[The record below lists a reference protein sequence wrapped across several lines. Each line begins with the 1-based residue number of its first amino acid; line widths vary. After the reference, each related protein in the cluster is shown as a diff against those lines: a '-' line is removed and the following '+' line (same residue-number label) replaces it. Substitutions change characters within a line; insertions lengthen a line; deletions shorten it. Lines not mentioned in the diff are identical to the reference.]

1 MMKAR
6 KKLRLTQA
14 EFAWL
19 IGVHEITVSK
29 WERKILD
36 PTPHQKMMISCF
48 EKSHV
53 DDLDVPAMLKSEGPV
68 FTLVKI
74 LTTIN
79 EISDNL

>member
-1 MMKAR
+1 MKAR
-6 KKLRLTQA
+6 KKLGLTQA

-29 WERKILD
+29 WERKMLN

-48 EKSHV
+48 EKSQT
-53 DDLDVPAMLKSEGPV
+53 DELDIPTLLKSQGPV

-74 LTTIN
+74 LTTIK
-79 EISDNL
+79 EIADNL